1 MSVGLDVAG
10 WTFLVTRFVLQ
21 LASKTPKKIK
31 ILLICIE
38 KPTFCMYYSTI
49 KGFKMQ
55 SGLYVVGTPIGNL
68 ADMSPRAIEVLQN
81 VDLVAA
87 EDTRV
92 FAKLAKHFN
101 IKTKSVAC
109 HEHNEREVVDSL
121 IEKINQGMAIAT
133 VSDAGMPGISDPGF
147 RLVRAAREA
156 GVDVFMVPGP
166 SAAISAL
173 VLSGFP
179 TDRFTFCG
187 FFDEKKVRE
196 DNKIRHTIIY
206 YESPNRIMDTIKVLA
221 SVMPERKIAIVREI
235 TKIYEQT
242 IVGYPADL
250 VNIDAP
256 RGEIVIVVAPAP
268 DRKMSDSEI
277 SEIVNDIVASSTK
290 SAAAELAAR
299 SGISKKE
306 AYKKLVK
313 KS

>member
-1 MSVGLDVAG
+1 
-10 WTFLVTRFVLQ
+10 
-21 LASKTPKKIK
+21 
-31 ILLICIE
+31 
-38 KPTFCMYYSTI
+38 
-49 KGFKMQ
+49 MQ
-55 SGLYVVGTPIGNL
+55 SGLYIIGTPIGNL
-68 ADMSPRAIEVLQN
+68 ADFSPRAVEILQN

-92 FAKLAKHFN
+92 FGKLAHHFN
-101 IKTKSVAC
+101 IKTKSVSC
-109 HEHNEREVVDSL
+109 HEHNEREVIDSL
-121 IEKINQGMAIAT
+121 IEKIQNGQSIAV

-147 RLVRAAREA
+147 RVVRAARAA
-156 GVDVFMVPGP
+156 GVNVFVVPGP
-166 SAAISAL
+166 TAAISAL

-206 YESPNRIMDTIKVLA
+206 YESPNRVMNTIKTLA

-235 TKIYEQT
+235 TKIHEET
-242 IVGYPADL
+242 IIGYPAEL
-250 VNIDAP
+250 VNVEPP

-268 DRKMSDSEI
+268 DKKMSDAEI
-277 SEIVNDIVASSTK
+277 SEIVNDIVVNSTK
-290 SAAAELAAR
+290 SAAAEIAAR
-299 SGISKKE
+299 AGISKKE